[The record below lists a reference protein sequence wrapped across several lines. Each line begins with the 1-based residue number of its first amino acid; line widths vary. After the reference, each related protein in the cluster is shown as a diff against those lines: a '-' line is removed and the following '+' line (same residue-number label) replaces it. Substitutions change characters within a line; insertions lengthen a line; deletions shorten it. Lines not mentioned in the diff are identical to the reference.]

1 MCYIWHTE
9 CLEQTLFFQWWA
21 GMASQPQP
29 TGINS
34 ILLET
39 SSLSFFFF
47 LTPLLFLK
55 RELSETSDFCLLLPI
70 SCPFCGSV
78 VQPQY
83 GAEGWCQVRG
93 NRPLYSLAGASGT
106 PVGKTF
112 SLKIL
117 LGLAPMLWMCHSKE
131 APHFNLFIRSLLISF
146 LYQTLLH
153 VLLFCL
159 LCFSLKII
167 IQIFCELPHPWS
179 YLLLFESSEVPSL
192 WDGWR
197 WLDHSSLLK
206 VVPQICVKILYL
218 FIVLQPILSVCL
230 LYLHTKTKSGW
241 HLGAKAVI

>member
-1 MCYIWHTE
+1 MVFLAQDMCYIWHTE

-39 SSLSFFFF
+39 SSLSFFF

-131 APHFNLFIRSLLISF
+131 APHFNLLYSLFVDFFFIPDITSCTFILSP
-146 LYQTLLH
+146 
-153 VLLFCL
+153 LLFSEDNNPNL
-159 LCFSLKII
+159 LWIATPLILLVALWVLWSSQSL
-167 IQIFCELPHPWS
+167 
-179 YLLLFESSEVPSL
+179 
-192 WDGWR
+192 R
-197 WLDHSSLLK
+197 WLEMAG
-206 VVPQICVKILYL
+206 PQ
-218 FIVLQPILSVCL
+218 QS
-230 LYLHTKTKSGW
+230 
-241 HLGAKAVI
+241 A